1 MGEKKDQNVLIIGA
15 GGHAQVVA
23 DILNLNLGINKRCR
37 VVGYLDDDVKL
48 HDKEIYGL
56 PVIGSINKLEEI
68 PHDGILVAIGDNG
81 LRAEVFTKMIKQG
94 EILINAVHPNTII
107 AANVKLGVGI
117 VVCAGV
123 VVNTGSE
130 INNNVILNTGC
141 TVDHH
146 NNIREHVHLAPGCN
160 LGGDVEIGEGTLIG
174 IGAVVLPQTKVGK
187 WSQVGAGA
195 VVTENI
201 KDNVIVIGV
210 PAKFNKDLQNK
221 RIL

>member
-1 MGEKKDQNVLIIGA
+1 MGGKNNQKVLILGA
-15 GGHAQVVA
+15 GGHGQVVA
-23 DILNLNLGINKRCR
+23 DILNLNYRIDKRYR
-37 VVGYLDDDVKL
+37 VIGYLDDDESL
-48 HDKEIYGL
+48 HDQEIQGVSVLGASNKLKEISHEA
-56 PVIGSINKLEEI
+56 IF
-68 PHDGILVAIGDNG
+68 VAIGDND
-81 LRAEVFTKMIKQG
+81 LRAEVFNKMIKQG

-123 VVNTGSE
+123 VVNPGSK
-130 INNNVILNTGC
+130 IDNNVILNTGC

-146 NNIREHVHLAPGCN
+146 NYIRDHVHLAPGCN

-187 WSQVGAGA
+187 WSKVGAGA